1 MIGMPEVNNL
11 MNNEMVIHHV
21 LGSFSTFEQQFNT
34 DRVEPLELNP
44 ELAVEDDDDVSTT
57 PEPGLWLSYMQKR
70 SGKVPDFILT
80 DGACRCPGRND
91 RRISVHHYLTIP
103 PGEVGQRSEFLRK
116 PHLTFEESNVIDQDK
131 SGRLWKACLKERV
144 LQ

>member
-80 DGACRCPGRND
+80 DGADVREGTIGEYLYITTWLSLQERWDKEANFSEN
-91 RRISVHHYLTIP
+91 RIWPSKSRMSSTKINPADY
-103 PGEVGQRSEFLRK
+103 GK
-116 PHLTFEESNVIDQDK
+116 PV
-131 SGRLWKACLKERV
+131 
-144 LQ
+144 